1 MIALFLHLVC
11 LSTSSVQ
18 SISVFDTVA
27 NSISGESQPTLG
39 QFADQPSTAAIIM
52 ASIQGAPAIQASP
65 RNPKEVDYYLNPTE
79 LFRWINYRRWDGA
92 RARAQSHPEECDT
105 WIVSR
110 HTSDGRILWR
120 HLPLHLVC
128 MQREAAAVVGEE
140 DLNSAVAARQM
151 ETLIDVLLDSYP
163 EGASS
168 PDDQGMLPLH
178 LLLTKCENEPNERV
192 INLLL
197 TSFPNAV
204 DVQDKFGRTPYD
216 ILRDQ
221 SKDGASD
228 RTRAAFR
235 ALKRARYVS
244 DRISATIRDESA
256 NIVAAVQNEASNE
269 RGASQKII
277 VRLEEELSNCRK
289 EMDEQRRKDG
299 VLQGEMRSLTEQLAQ
314 MKVKFDNAN
323 RNFEMTRKERDD
335 LLNKSDDLGNRLKH
349 HDSDI
354 ERMRQEAENNRQDDI
369 DTIQNLRSE
378 LNTSKAMTEALESQL
393 RSRFTNEEYLST
405 TVTTLEEQLEEVR
418 SAQEHAL
425 KKAQNEVE
433 SLTAE
438 NKRLKNNS
446 EEWSKKNATLQ
457 NKLSELSQ
465 QMTSIISSHS
475 ALSSEHDRLLEI
487 SERHEAIMLDTMRK
501 ERSELVDSFT
511 KQRQAFEKT
520 FADQERAIEASL
532 KKENSIIRQ
541 AKDDRSRGRAMVE
554 KIRKEFQE
562 IRSAAAERERKL
574 HAQTLVA
581 NRKKI
586 QEHGVVTSSSSHSS
600 KHSYGSNPSTPPD
613 MRNPPPSQD
622 AARTAHFIPS
632 NADDGPMVRMLDERA
647 ASQSFSSRRDPD
659 GTISGSYSGSY
670 SNNGIG
676 KPSSSPHRNK
686 HMQSV
691 NVNGNVYPSPYQG
704 GYNPSNYSLD
714 EYSQNSDNDSNSAG
728 YSDAS
733 SYERVNTRNAH
744 EYHRRGGRVHPHHDG
759 HSFGNRRG
767 NLQYISE
774 SYGDDSGME

>member
-1 MIALFLHLVC
+1 MQIA
-11 LSTSSVQ
+11 
-18 SISVFDTVA
+18 
-27 NSISGESQPTLG
+27 GG
-39 QFADQPSTAAIIM
+39 
-52 ASIQGAPAIQASP
+52 PAVQASP
-65 RNPKEVDYYLNPTE
+65 RSPKEVDYYLNPTE

-110 HTSDGRILWR
+110 HSSDGRILWR
-120 HLPLHLVC
+120 HLPLHLLC
-128 MQREAAAVVGEE
+128 MQREAATVVSDE
-140 DLNSAVAARQM
+140 DLNTAAAARQM
-151 ETLIDVLLDSYP
+151 EQLIDVLLDSYP

-178 LLLTKCENEPNERV
+178 LLLAKSENEPNERV

-204 DVQDKFGRTPYD
+204 DVQDKFGRSPYD
-216 ILRDQ
+216 ILKEQ

-256 NIVAAVQNEASNE
+256 NIVASVQNEASNE

-289 EMDEQRRKDG
+289 EMDEQRHRDG
-299 VLQGEMRSLTEQLAQ
+299 ALQAEMRSLSEELASV
-314 MKVKFDNAN
+314 KVNLDNSN
-323 RNFEMTRKERDD
+323 RKLEMTRKERDE
-335 LLNKSDDLGNRLKH
+335 LLNKSDNLGNRLKH
-349 HDSDI
+349 HDSDL
-354 ERMRQEAENNRQDDI
+354 ERIRQEFEEKRHDDVEI
-369 DTIQNLRSE
+369 IQNLRSE

-405 TVTTLEEQLEEVR
+405 SVTTLEEQLEEVR

-433 SLTAE
+433 TLTAE
-438 NKRLKNNS
+438 NKRLKHNS
-446 EEWSKKNATLQ
+446 DEWSKKNSVLQ

-487 SERHEAIMLDTMRK
+487 SERHENVLLDAMRK
-501 ERSELVDSFT
+501 ERSELVESFT
-511 KQRQAFEKT
+511 KQRKALEKA
-520 FADQERAIEASL
+520 FADQELVIENSL
-532 KKENSIIRQ
+532 KKEDSIIRQ

-574 HAQTLVA
+574 HAQTLAV
-581 NRKKI
+581 NRKKTHHENVI
-586 QEHGVVTSSSSHSS
+586 LNPSTSNSS
-600 KHSYGSNPSTPPD
+600 KHSYGSNPSTPID
-613 MRNPPPSQD
+613 MRNPQPSTRVQH
-622 AARTAHFIPS
+622 RNLPS
-632 NADDGPMVRMLDERA
+632 NLDDGPMVRMLDERA
-647 ASQSFSSRRDPD
+647 ASQSFGSKRDPD
-659 GTISGSYSGSY
+659 GVISGSYSGSY
-670 SNNGIG
+670 G
-676 KPSSSPHRNK
+676 KSSSSPQRREGRDK
-686 HMQSV
+686 HISTA
-691 NVNGNVYPSPYQG
+691 NVPSNMYQPPYQG
-704 GYNPSNYSLD
+704 GYNQANYSLD
-714 EYSQNSDNDSNSAG
+714 EFSQNSECDSNSAG

-733 SYERVNTRNAH
+733 SY
-744 EYHRRGGRVHPHHDG
+744 GRAQYSRDSRDYQSHPNSGHVHG
-759 HSFGNRRG
+759 KRRG
-767 NLQYISE
+767 NLHYISE
-774 SYGDDSGME
+774 SYGDESGME

>member
-1 MIALFLHLVC
+1 MTAM
-11 LSTSSVQ
+11 Q
-18 SISVFDTVA
+18 GVA
-27 NSISGESQPTLG
+27 
-39 QFADQPSTAAIIM
+39 AA
-52 ASIQGAPAIQASP
+52 QASP

-128 MQREAAAVVGEE
+128 MQREAAMTVDKEDMNAV
-140 DLNSAVAARQM
+140 VAARQM

-163 EGASS
+163 DGASS

-178 LLLTKCENEPNERV
+178 LLLTKSENEPNEHV

-216 ILRDQ
+216 ILREQ

-244 DRISATIRDESA
+244 DKISATIRDESA

-277 VRLEEELSNCRK
+277 VRLEAELSNCRQ
-289 EMDEQRRKDG
+289 EIDEQHRRDS
-299 VLQGEMRSLTEQLAQ
+299 VLQAEIRSFSEQLTSV
-314 MKVKFDNAN
+314 KVKLDNSN
-323 RNFEMTRKERDD
+323 RNLEMTRKERDD
-335 LLNKSDDLGNRLKH
+335 LLNKSDDLGSRLKL
-349 HDSDI
+349 HDSDL
-354 ERMRQEAENNRQDDI
+354 ERLRQEAEDKRQNDI
-369 DTIQNLRSE
+369 ETIQNLRSE

-405 TVTTLEEQLEEVR
+405 TVTSLEGQLEEVR
-418 SAQEHAL
+418 TAQEHAL

-433 SLTAE
+433 SLSIE
-438 NKRLKNNS
+438 NKRLKHNA

-457 NKLSELSQ
+457 TKLNELSQ
-465 QMTSIISSHS
+465 QMTNIISSHS
-475 ALSSEHDRLLEI
+475 ALSSEHDRLLEL
-487 SERHEAIMLDTMRK
+487 SERHETVLLDAIRK
-501 ERSELVDSFT
+501 ERTELVDTFT
-511 KQRQAFEKT
+511 KQRQAFEKA
-520 FADQERAIEASL
+520 FADQERVVEASL
-532 KKENSIIRQ
+532 KKEDVIIRQ
-541 AKDDRSRGRAMVE
+541 AKEDRSRGRAMVE

-562 IRSAAAERERKL
+562 IRSAAAERERRL
-574 HAQTLVA
+574 HAQTLVS

-586 QEHGVVTSSSSHSS
+586 QDHTLVNSSSSNST

-613 MRNPPPSQD
+613 MRNPLPSQEVQTGRN
-622 AARTAHFIPS
+622 ARVPHHIPS
-632 NADDGPMVRMLDERA
+632 NPDDGPMVRMLDERA
-647 ASQSFSSRRDPD
+647 ASQSFGSRRDPD
-659 GTISGSYSGSY
+659 GAISGSYSGSY
-670 SNNGIG
+670 SNNSHD
-676 KPSSSPHRNK
+676 KPSSSPQRQDSRSK
-686 HMQSV
+686 HIINPV
-691 NVNGNVYPSPYQG
+691 NAASAMYQTSSYQG
-704 GYNPSNYSLD
+704 GYSQTNYSLD
-714 EYSQNSDNDSNSAG
+714 EYSHNSDDGSNSAG

-733 SYERVNTRNAH
+733 SYERTRHSRDSH
-744 EYHRRGGRVHPHHDG
+744 EYQHRGGRMHPHGNNG
-759 HSFGNRRG
+759 HSGYGSRRG
-767 NLQYISE
+767 NNLQYISE
-774 SYGDDSGME
+774 SYGDESGME